1 MMKLISKNR
10 PYFNRSD
17 LFAILKFGQ
26 RGNIK
31 RFEKRF
37 AEFVNAKYALSF
49 PYARSAIWALLKIWE
64 GAGSN
69 YGSRTSIVKS
79 DFTNKNE
86 VIVSAYTCTVVAHA
100 VIKAGFRPRF
110 VDIELDSYNP
120 KIDEILAVVSDKTKA
135 IITVHT
141 FGNVMD
147 LDRVVNNLP
156 RKDVLIIEDSALC
169 PKPVYKNEGYK
180 NIVSIYSLGH
190 TKHFSTV
197 EGGMVA
203 TDNEEIYKKL
213 LEFRNKN
220 FRKADL
226 FLHFK
231 NFLHFFIRYF
241 IFGKT
246 GYYFLD
252 ALKNLK
258 MLEKFYDERS
268 MNEISLPKDFNV
280 LFSEWQARLGLNQ
293 LGKASEILEK
303 RRKIAEFYYNELK
316 DFHSD
321 VISQPIGERRSDR
334 PTTSLR
340 GSEAQPLSQKGLDE
354 ATEAILQ
361 KRREVEIASR
371 HAPLCSARGR
381 NDEIKFL
388 DGFNSLWSHYPVRI
402 IGRDAKLIRE
412 KMKQKGIE
420 AGVTFDYSLP
430 VLPIFRE
437 YRDRELPNSKKA
449 ASEMINLP
457 NYPSLS
463 NKETAFIIQT
473 LKDILK
479 SA

>member
-1 MMKLISKNR
+1 MQ
-10 PYFNRSD
+10 
-17 LFAILKFGQ
+17 FGQ
-26 RGNIK
+26 RGNVEK
-31 RFEKRF
+31 FEKEF
-37 AEFVNAKYALSF
+37 SKFVNAKYALSF
-49 PYARSAIWALLKIWE
+49 PYARSAIWTLLKIWE
-64 GAGSN
+64 N
-69 YGSRTSIVKS
+69 YGSPTSIVKS

-110 VDIELDSYNP
+110 VDIELESYNP

-220 FRKADL
+220 FRRAGL
-226 FLHFK
+226 SVNLK
-231 NFLHFFIRYF
+231 NLLHFFIRYF
-241 IFGKT
+241 LFGKT

-268 MNEISLPKDFNV
+268 MNEISLPKDFNP
-280 LFSEWQARLGLNQ
+280 
-293 LGKASEILEK
+293 
-303 RRKIAEFYYNELK
+303 
-316 DFHSD
+316 D
-321 VISQPIGERRSDR
+321 VIPYFSHFDPEQCEGEESK
-334 PTTSLR
+334 SY
-340 GSEAQPLSQKGLDE
+340 
-354 ATEAILQ
+354 
-361 KRREVEIASR
+361 
-371 HAPLCSARGR
+371 
-381 NDEIKFL
+381 
-388 DGFNSLWSHYPVRI
+388 WSHYPVRI
-402 IGRDAKLIRE
+402 IGRDAKLILG

-420 AGVTFDYSLP
+420 VGVTFDYSLP
-430 VLPIFRE
+430 ELPVFRE
-437 YRDRELPNSKKA
+437 YRDRELLNSKKA
-449 ASEMINLP
+449 ASEIINLP
-457 NYPSLS
+457 NYPSLGD
-463 NKETAFIIQT
+463 KETAFIIQT

>member
-1 MMKLISKNR
+1 MQ
-10 PYFNRSD
+10 
-17 LFAILKFGQ
+17 FGQ
-26 RGNIK
+26 RGNVEK
-31 RFEKRF
+31 FEKEF
-37 AEFVNAKYALSF
+37 SKFVNAKYALSF

-120 KIDEILAVVSDKTKA
+120 KTEEILSVISDKTKA
-135 IITVHT
+135 IIPVHT

-147 LDRVVNNLP
+147 LDKIVNNLP
-156 RKDVLIIEDSALC
+156 RKDILIIEDSALC
-169 PKPVYKNEGYK
+169 PKPIYKNTGYP
-180 NIVSIYSLGH
+180 NMVSIYSLGH

-280 LFSEWQARLGLNQ
+280 LFSEWQARLGLSQ
-293 LGKASEILEK
+293 ISKTEEILEK
-303 RRKIAEFYYNELK
+303 RKKISEFYYNELK
-316 DFHSD
+316 NFHQD
-321 VISQPIGERRSDR
+321 VISQVVTARGNVIARSEIPR
-334 PTTSLR
+334 HALGT
-340 GSEAQPLSQKGLDE
+340 GS
-354 ATEAILQ
+354 AISQ
-361 KRREVEIASR
+361 KRREVEIASLTR
-371 HAPLCSARGR
+371 SLAMTETEFS
-381 NDEIKFL
+381 
-388 DGFNSLWSHYPVRI
+388 DGLASLWSHYPVRI
-402 IGRDAKLIRE
+402 IGRDAKMVRE
-412 KMKQKGIE
+412 KMKKKGIE
-420 AGVTFDYSLP
+420 VGVTFDYSLP
-430 VLPIFRE
+430 ELPIFKN
-437 YRDRELPNSKKA
+437 YKNRDFSNSQKA
-449 ASEMINLP
+449 APEMLNLP

-463 NKETAFIIQT
+463 GKDTAFIVQS

-479 SA
+479 SI